1 MKKSITPNQI
11 RQNNINL
18 IYQYIYQSG
27 TTSQQD
33 ISYALH
39 LSRPTVANG
48 LNELEETGLI
58 QKSGQLDS
66 DYVGRKATAY
76 SIVPDYKL
84 SIGVEIIANQVK
96 IVSVDLYEKYTKR
109 EVYEISYRNDEEYFK
124 TVCKYITDFV
134 DKIEYSFS
142 PLTKSEKYDHI
153 LGVGIALQG
162 LISPDGS
169 TATYGKILDCTG
181 LKIDNFSKHL
191 PFSCTFIH
199 DSTAAAVSELCV
211 SPEINDAFYLL
222 LSYHLGAAMIFN
234 KSILSGKHGHN
245 ATIEHIVFK
254 PGKKDCYCGKK
265 GCAETLC
272 SINALLKGFEDSL
285 DLFFKNARKS
295 GSREALRWQQYLED
309 LAIIINNIHLIYDTD
324 FILGGYLAAYLNQD
338 DVDVLYNHIATM
350 TPFEAYRDYI
360 YISKMPKHGIT
371 IGAALIYIKDFLD
384 NKIKDEF

>member
-1 MKKSITPNQI
+1 M
-11 RQNNINL
+11 
-18 IYQYIYQSG
+18 
-27 TTSQQD
+27 
-33 ISYALH
+33 
-39 LSRPTVANG
+39 ANG

-124 TVCKYITDFV
+124 TVCKYIIDFV

-234 KSILSGKHGHN
+234 KSILGGKHGHN

-254 PGKKDCYCGKK
+254 PGEKDCYCGKK

-272 SINALLKGFEDSL
+272 SINALLEGFEDSL

-295 GSREALRWQQYLED
+295 GSKEALRWQQYLED

>member
-11 RQNNINL
+11 RQNNIHL

-39 LSRPTVANG
+39 LSRPTVAG
-48 LNELEETGLI
+48 VLTELEDIGLI

-76 SIVPDYKL
+76 SIVPDHKL
-84 SIGVEIIANQVK
+84 SIGVEIIAGQVK
-96 IVSVDLYEKYTKR
+96 IVAVDLYEKYIKR
-109 EVYEISYRNDEEYFK
+109 EVYEITFSNDEEYFK
-124 TVCKYITDFV
+124 KVCKYITDFV
-134 DKIEYSFS
+134 DSIEYSFS
-142 PLTKSEKYDHI
+142 PISNNEKYKHI
-153 LGVGIALQG
+153 LGAGIALQA

-181 LKIDNFSKHL
+181 LKIDNFSRHL
-191 PFSCTFIH
+191 PFPCTFIH
-199 DSTAAAVSELCV
+199 DSTAAAVSEMCM

-234 KSILSGKHGHN
+234 KHILSGKHGHN
-245 ATIEHIVFK
+245 SAIEHVVFK
-254 PGKKDCYCGKK
+254 PNKKNCYCGKK

-272 SINALLKGFEDSL
+272 SISSLLEGSNESL
-285 DLFFKNARKS
+285 DEFFKNARIPGTEQSLK
-295 GSREALRWQQYLED
+295 WKQYLLD
-309 LAIIINNIHLIYDTD
+309 LSIIINSIHLIYDTD
-324 FILGGYLAAYLNQD
+324 FILGGYLAAYLEQE
-338 DVDVLYNHIATM
+338 DVDILYDHIANM